1 MRGTE
6 KIMIAAGAQ
15 QPTDLPRLVVLVNGE
30 HRPPWPPA
38 ADSAPL
44 PLSPEQPVIVVPGKP
59 VPCHEPSCSG
69 VGPLTGDAVGAI
81 FETGVGAELLAPF
94 APFGS
99 FRRDVRSFR
108 DRLARHE
115 PGTGAGQ
122 LSPSC
127 PFLCVILGSVA
138 QYAPTFTA
146 ERAFRLL
153 FRTVA
158 AFAESHRV
166 IVPYAWWSFAF
177 RLFLAEYRAIW
188 RAPEDLDSDF
198 FVADLTGGMRFS
210 HGVFSSACC
219 VLRRVVWGRCYG
231 SGGP

>member
-1 MRGTE
+1 MRSTE
-6 KIMIAAGAQ
+6 KIMVAAGAQ
-15 QPTDLPRLVVLVNGE
+15 QPTDLPRLVVLINRE

-69 VGPLTGDAVGAI
+69 VGPLTGDAVDAI
-81 FETGVGAELLAPF
+81 FETGVGAELLASF
-94 APFGS
+94 APFRS
-99 FRRDVRSFR
+99 FRRDVESFR
-108 DRLARHE
+108 DRFACHE
-115 PGTGAGQ
+115 PGAGVGQ
-122 LSPSC
+122 LPPSR
-127 PFLCVILGSVA
+127 PFLCVVLGSVA

-153 FRTVA
+153 FWTVA
-158 AFAESHRV
+158 AFAGSHRV

-177 RLFLAEYRAIW
+177 RLFLAEYRAVG

-198 FVADLTGGMRFS
+198 LVADLAGGARFS
-210 HGVFSSACC
+210 HDVFSFACY
-219 VLRRVVWGRCYG
+219 VLRRAAWGRCCG
-231 SGGP
+231 PGGP